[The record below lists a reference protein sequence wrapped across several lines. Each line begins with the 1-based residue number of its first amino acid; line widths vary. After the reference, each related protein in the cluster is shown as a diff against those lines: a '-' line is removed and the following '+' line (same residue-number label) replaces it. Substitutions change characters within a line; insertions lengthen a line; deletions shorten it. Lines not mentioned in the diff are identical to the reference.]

1 MDREAPRILVVDDE
15 AINRAVLA
23 APLERHGLRVVP
35 AATAADAMA
44 AFREAEPV
52 GGFDAVL
59 LDVHLPDGDG
69 LDVMR
74 SMREATTPGQR
85 VPVILVT
92 ASDDADLRRR
102 GLEAGADDF
111 LGKPVDPHELVCR
124 VRTFAALRAAQ
135 HVQRLRAE
143 ELLDLQEARADLAR
157 LLVHDLKNP
166 LSGVVSNL
174 EFLARAA
181 RDERGTFGDDERKA
195 LEDARGGARRLL
207 ALVEGLV
214 QVEQAA
220 TGQLVAQ
227 RSRTSLQTLLGDVM
241 GIAAR
246 TAVENDITLEMVVP
260 AGLEADLDAG
270 LVGRAVENLV
280 ANALRYAPGGRIELR
295 AEERPGG
302 VALSVA
308 NTGTGVPAE
317 ARPHLFEKYGPRRRP
332 AAGLHLGV
340 GLYLCRCVA
349 EAHGGTITLVDDP
362 GWAARFVLWLPT

>member
-1 MDREAPRILVVDDE
+1 MDLEAPRILVVDDE

-35 AATAADAMA
+35 AATAAEAVA
-44 AFREAEPV
+44 AFRDAEER

-69 LDVMR
+69 LDVMQTLR
-74 SMREATTPGQR
+74 DATTPGQR

-111 LGKPVDPHELVCR
+111 LGKPIDPHELVCR

-174 EFLARAA
+174 EFLARSSSS
-181 RDERGTFGDDERKA
+181 DRGTFAEEERQA

-220 TGQLVAQ
+220 TGQLVAE
-227 RSRTSLQTLLGDVM
+227 RARTSVRPLLDDVV

-246 TAVENDITLEMVVP
+246 TAVENDIALEVVAD
-260 AGLEADLDAG
+260 AGLEADLDPG
-270 LVGRAVENLV
+270 LVGRALENLM
-280 ANALRYAPGGRIELR
+280 ANALRFAPGGRIELR
-295 AEERPGG
+295 AEARVGG

-308 NTGTGVPAE
+308 NTGAGIPVE
-317 ARPHLFEKYGPRRRP
+317 SRPHLFEKYKPRRGA

-340 GLYLCRCVA
+340 GLGHAAAQV
-349 EAHGGTITLVDDP
+349 EAHGGSITLVDEP
-362 GWAARFVLWLPT
+362 GWAARFVLWLPS